1 MIGIVWCLFS
11 PLSTRYLEIER
22 EPPFVMKNG
31 QLYVCEAERSEDP
44 STSADKTIKNYDRE
58 LILLLKILHETKKKG
73 VSYTLHT
80 IACSIEL

>member
-1 MIGIVWCLFS
+1 
-11 PLSTRYLEIER
+11 
-22 EPPFVMKNG
+22 MKNG

-73 VSYTLHT
+73 VSYTP
-80 IACSIEL
+80 

>member
-1 MIGIVWCLFS
+1 MIVWCLFC

-73 VSYTLHT
+73 VSYTL
-80 IACSIEL
+80 